1 MPPSVFAGEA
11 WTIGGFKTP
20 LFHPRGPRLN
30 FLFVLY
36 SRKGESGLYKKNCF
50 FTIIYVLTEQKIVI
64 MFVFNNP
71 TFLPCVYVKHR
82 YVLIV
87 FTCFLKEENDV
98 GEFFL
103 TLEKDPQQ
111 EDFLQ
116 GRMQGN
122 PYRSVLIY

>member
-1 MPPSVFAGEA
+1 MAFSNFEA
-11 WTIGGFKTP
+11 YFRVQQP
-20 LFHPRGPRLN
+20 N
-30 FLFVLY
+30 FLAVCL
-36 SRKGESGLYKKNCF
+36 C
-50 FTIIYVLTEQKIVI
+50 
-64 MFVFNNP
+64 
-71 TFLPCVYVKHR
+71 
-82 YVLIV
+82 LIV

-122 PYRSVLIY
+122 PYRSVLIS